1 MSGMKQALLP
11 IIGGLL
17 ALASGATPAGAQ
29 QTGYPVGINI
39 PLTNNNTIENPK
51 KKPLII
57 IARCNATV
65 AAKDIEGWV
74 GKNNAATVQDM
85 VASLSGSGR
94 QSITFVVPW
103 KWYYQITV
111 SAQPNGG
118 IPPGGVCKATAW
130 WSDTD

>member
-1 MSGMKQALLP
+1 MSGIKQALVP
-11 IIGGLL
+11 VIGGLL
-17 ALASGATPAGAQ
+17 AIASAATPARAQ

-39 PLTNNNTIENPK
+39 PLTNNNTAENPK

-57 IARCNATV
+57 VARCNATS

-85 VASLSGSGR
+85 VASLSGNGR
-94 QSITFVVPW
+94 QPITFVVPW
-103 KWYYQITV
+103 NWYYQITV

-118 IPPGGVCKATAW
+118 IPPGGICKATAW
-130 WSDTD
+130 WSETD

>member
-1 MSGMKQALLP
+1 MFRLSSRLLS
-11 IIGGLL
+11 IIGGALTVAYASSP
-17 ALASGATPAGAQ
+17 ALAA

-39 PLTNNNTIENPK
+39 PLTNNNATENPK

-65 AAKDIEGWV
+65 GAKDIEGWV

-85 VASLSGSGR
+85 VASLSGNGR
-94 QSITFVVPW
+94 QTITFVVPW
-103 KWYYQITV
+103 QWYYRINV

-118 IPPGGVCKATAW
+118 IPAGGVCTATAW